1 MSRLSYRVISCE
13 GGDQCGK
20 GDAILTFRKKFLER
34 GVSITFSSFPL
45 YASPFD
51 RYKEIFNNGW
61 LISISP
67 PEGLKIKMALY
78 D

>member
-45 YASPFD
+45 YASPFGTCI
-51 RYKEIFNNGW
+51 RKFLNNGMDDFDF
-61 LISISP
+61 SSRK
-67 PEGLKIKMALY
+67 GLNRL
-78 D
+78 